1 MGRAF
6 IIAGEPSGDKLAA
19 TLMKA
24 AAPDITSWSG
34 IGGPLM
40 VEQGLPYCDDYEL
53 LHIIGLFEALRQYR
67 ALKKLLMRLVDE
79 AATMRPEVIFTI
91 DSKGF
96 SLRFA
101 QEIKKRMTIESWHAP
116 IIHMV
121 APTIWAY
128 GAGRKKAFEDNFDAM
143 LCLFPMEPAL
153 FDPSALQTVFIGH
166 PAAYECQPQRRVY
179 HEDETTHLALLPGS
193 RRSEL
198 TKLLPAFLRSAASLQ
213 KYNQLEITIA
223 TLPHLEALA
232 KRYCKLIGVKA
243 DIVTGQDALR
253 KTLDKAHLMMASS
266 GTVTL
271 ETALSALPGLVGYR
285 LNWVVTKIMKWRFK
299 QPDPIL
305 PNIIYGAPIYPFFLN
320 QQLDGI
326 KLTAAAT
333 ILLTNY
339 EDKQAEHYQQ
349 AQSLQ
354 KMLKADAVDFE
365 TAIHKALLTLGIK
378 KGSS

>member
-1 MGRAF
+1 MARAF

-19 TLMKA
+19 ALMKA
-24 AAPDITSWSG
+24 ASPEITHWSG

-40 VEQGLPYCDDYEL
+40 AEQGLPYSDDYEL
-53 LHIIGLFEALRQYR
+53 LHIIGLFEALRHYR
-67 ALKKLLMRLVDE
+67 ALKSLLSRLVDE
-79 AATMRPEVIFTI
+79 AAALRPEVIFTV
-91 DSKGF
+91 DSKAF

-101 QEIKKRMTIESWHAP
+101 KELKKRMKIEGWHAP

-128 GAGRKKAFEDNFDAM
+128 GAGRKAAFEECFDGM

-153 FDPSALQTVFIGH
+153 FDQTALITIFIGH
-166 PAAYECQPQRRVY
+166 PAAYECQPKKRVY
-179 HEDETTHLALLPGS
+179 REDEVTHLALLPGS

-198 TKLLPAFLRSAASLQ
+198 SKLLPAFLRAAASLQ
-213 KYNQLEITIA
+213 KYNHLEITIA
-223 TLPHLEALA
+223 TLPPLKSMAQ
-232 KRYCKLIGVKA
+232 RYCKRIGVDA
-243 DIVTGQDALR
+243 SIVTGQEALR
-253 KTLDKAHLMMASS
+253 QTLDKAHLMMASS

-285 LNWVVTKIMKWRFK
+285 LNWMMTKIMKWRFK

-339 EDKQAEHYQQ
+339 EDKQNEHYQQ
-349 AQSLQ
+349 AQALQ
-354 KMLKADAVDFE
+354 KMLKTDAPDFE
-365 TAIHKALLTLGIK
+365 TAIHNALLSLGIK